1 MEYPASDTGT
11 RFEGQESFPST
22 ERSYID
28 PATSINGEVTTER
41 DLRIEGRAQGKI
53 SCDGVLTIA
62 EGAVVDAEIVA
73 ASIIVA
79 GEMSG
84 KVRCRGRLEI
94 RSTGMVR
101 GDVKTGAL
109 VIVEGARYEGQI
121 AMAGTEP
128 DGQGEGLDDNSSD
141 EETRSYDPN
150 DSFSFLRRFAPED
163 EDDQED
169 DDRPETP
176 IV

>member
-1 MEYPASDTGT
+1 MEYPQADTGT
-11 RFEGQESFPST
+11 RFEGQEGFSPAD
-22 ERSYID
+22 RSYID
-28 PATSINGEVTTER
+28 PATTINGEITTER
-41 DLRIEGRAQGKI
+41 DLRIEGKAQGKI
-53 SCDGVLTIA
+53 SCEGVLTVA
-62 EGAVVDAEIVA
+62 EGAVVDAEIIA

-121 AMAGTEP
+121 AMEASEADAEVGENP
-128 DGQGEGLDDNSSD
+128 DSEADDA
-141 EETRSYDPN
+141 TRPYDPN
-150 DSFSFLRRFAPED
+150 DSFSFLRRFTPED
-163 EDDQED
+163 DDESEE
-169 DDRPETP
+169 DRPETP
-176 IV
+176 LV

>member
-1 MEYPASDTGT
+1 MEYPASDTAA
-11 RFEGQESFPST
+11 RFEGQEGFSPS

-28 PATSINGEVTTER
+28 PATTISGEIRTER
-41 DLRIEGRAQGKI
+41 DLRIEGRAEGQI
-53 SCDGVLTIA
+53 TCEGVLTIA
-62 EGAVVDAEIVA
+62 EGATVDAEIVA

-121 AMAGTEP
+121 AMETPEGAIDDGGTDGERGEEEP
-128 DGQGEGLDDNSSD
+128 
-141 EETRSYDPN
+141 RSYDPSDN
-150 DSFSFLRRFAPED
+150 FSFLRRFSH
-163 EDDQED
+163 EDDEESED
-169 DDRPETP
+169 DKPETP
-176 IV
+176 LV

>member
-1 MEYPASDTGT
+1 MEYPASDTAT

-41 DLRIEGRAQGKI
+41 DLRIEGKAQGKI

-62 EGAVVDAEIVA
+62 EGAIVDAEIVA

-121 AMAGTEP
+121 AMAADETESQEYEP
-128 DGQGEGLDDNSSD
+128 GEGSPDDES
-141 EETRSYDPN
+141 RSYDPN
-150 DSFSFLRRFAPED
+150 DNFSFLRRFAPED
-163 EDDQED
+163 EDEQE

-176 IV
+176 LV